1 MQRLIVLGTGNALAT
16 RCYNTCF
23 AIENEQGQVLLVD
36 AGGGNG
42 ILRQLEQA
50 RLDPGAIHELIVTHA
65 HCDHILGV
73 VWIVRKLG
81 TLICAGAYEGNLR
94 IHCSARNAERIRAM
108 CAFTLEQRFVDL
120 FDRRILFCPVEDGSA
135 DELYGQ
141 PVRFFDI
148 HSAKEQQYGFRLKLR
163 SGQTLVCLGDE
174 PYRPACRDSVAGA
187 QWLLCEA
194 FCLYADRD
202 RFKPYEKQHSTV
214 KDASQLAESLA
225 IPNLVLWHTEDK
237 TLDTRQEAYTAE
249 AKEFY
254 TGRVFVPEDL
264 DVIALD

>member
-50 RLDPGAIHELIVTHA
+50 RLDPGAIHELVVTHA

-94 IHCSARNAERIRAM
+94 IHCSARNAERIHAM

-120 FDRRILFCPVEDGSA
+120 FDRRILFCPVEDGSE
-135 DELYGQ
+135 DLLYGQ

-148 HSAKEQQYGFRLKLR
+148 HSTKARQFGFRL
-163 SGQTLVCLGDE
+163 TLHDEQVLTCMGDE
-174 PYRPACRDSVAGA
+174 PFNELNLADVSGSD
-187 QWLLCEA
+187 WLLSEA
-194 FCLYADRD
+194 FCLYSEADK
-202 RFKPYEKQHSTV
+202 FKPYEKHHSTV
-214 KDASQLAESLA
+214 REACELAQRLKVRH
-225 IPNLVLWHTEDK
+225 LVLWHTEE
-237 TLDTRQEAYTAE
+237 THLARRRELYTAE
-249 AKEFY
+249 
-254 TGRVFVPEDL
+254 GRQYFSGDLHIPDDL
-264 DVIALD
+264 DVIQLN